1 MKRENIAKAKRVIAV
16 LTIGAAT
23 GLSIAAQDRGGYIT
37 STGRGG
43 YIISTG
49 RAETETTTASTLDG
63 PTLGSGNRGGYISS
77 TGRTDGTTSG
87 DGTGTLGSG
96 NLTTQ
101 SESGTFT
108 VIWNWLTNII

>member
-1 MKRENIAKAKRVIAV
+1 MKKEIDAQVKRVFAV
-16 LTIGAAT
+16 LTISAAMCLPVLAD
-23 GLSIAAQDRGGYIT
+23 GPLIGSGSRSGYLV
-37 STGRGG
+37 STGR
-43 YIISTG
+43 TDT
-49 RAETETTTASTLDG
+49 ATTTASTLDG